1 MVTALFVSSES
12 SEKSHPPCLAD
23 LNQSIFSSIDL
34 IFNGIH
40 MKSHDDKLVRH
51 LIIFVLLKLCALVVL
66 WWLFVKDAKVNVNAD
81 SVFEKISSQQ
91 KQEESPK

>member
-1 MVTALFVSSES
+1 
-12 SEKSHPPCLAD
+12 
-23 LNQSIFSSIDL
+23 
-34 IFNGIH
+34 
-40 MKSHDDKLVRH
+40 MKPHDDKLVRH

-91 KQEESPK
+91 KQEEAPK

>member
-1 MVTALFVSSES
+1 
-12 SEKSHPPCLAD
+12 
-23 LNQSIFSSIDL
+23 
-34 IFNGIH
+34 
-40 MKSHDDKLVRH
+40 MKTPDDKLVRH
-51 LIIFVLLKLCALVVL
+51 LIIFVLLKLCALAIL

>member
-1 MVTALFVSSES
+1 
-12 SEKSHPPCLAD
+12 
-23 LNQSIFSSIDL
+23 
-34 IFNGIH
+34 
-40 MKSHDDKLVRH
+40 
-51 LIIFVLLKLCALVVL
+51 L

>member
-1 MVTALFVSSES
+1 
-12 SEKSHPPCLAD
+12 
-23 LNQSIFSSIDL
+23 
-34 IFNGIH
+34 
-40 MKSHDDKLVRH
+40 MKPHDDKLVRH

-81 SVFEKISSQQ
+81 SAFEKISSQQ

>member
-1 MVTALFVSSES
+1 
-12 SEKSHPPCLAD
+12 
-23 LNQSIFSSIDL
+23 
-34 IFNGIH
+34 
-40 MKSHDDKLVRH
+40 MKPHDDKLVRH

-66 WWLFVKDAKVNVNAD
+66 WWLFVKDAKVNLNAD